1 MLLRARAGQGQG
13 DPGNVLGGR
22 SGAAAARVPLAG
34 AVRARADLPRRRS
47 GRPGDPDLA
56 AARRWGGG
64 VRRAREHPRR
74 RARGS
79 LGADRA
85 LRPWWLEE
93 APQVEPEP
101 SLEGDLDVDVAIVG
115 GGYTG
120 LWTALAVREL
130 EPSARVVVLE
140 AVVCGEGPSGRN
152 GGFLHGYWA
161 SLARARRVFGDGG
174 ALAVAE
180 AASAIVP
187 GVREFVE
194 RRGVDVWLR
203 EAPMLEV
210 SAAPT
215 QDEAIAAALSAAR
228 DLGVEEEAVPVGRD
242 ELAQRCSSPKFRRGV
257 LYREGATVQP
267 ARLLRALR
275 AAALGDGV
283 VLHEGTPMVRLRRGS
298 PNVVETP
305 RGSVRAR
312 EVVIA
317 INAAAAGWR
326 PLARRLT
333 AFGSYVV
340 LTEPVPELLETINW
354 TGGESIVDG
363 RMFLHYFRTTNDGRV
378 VMGSGSGPIGFGGR
392 LDERFTADA
401 PSIERAEAGLRFL
414 LPGLAEAGVERA
426 WGGPIDVSAD
436 HFPFFGTVPG
446 SRVHYGAGYSGNG
459 VGPSW
464 LGGRILARLAL
475 GIEDEL
481 TALPLVGRSVRP
493 LPPEPIKHLG
503 GGLVRGAALRA
514 EEAEQAG
521 RRPALPLRAIAA
533 LPRVVG
539 LRVGTR

>member
-1 MLLRARAGQGQG
+1 
-13 DPGNVLGGR
+13 
-22 SGAAAARVPLAG
+22 
-34 AVRARADLPRRRS
+34 
-47 GRPGDPDLA
+47 
-56 AARRWGGG
+56 
-64 VRRAREHPRR
+64 
-74 RARGS
+74 
-79 LGADRA
+79 
-85 LRPWWLEE
+85 
-93 APQVEPEP
+93 
-101 SLEGDLDVDVAIVG
+101 VA
-115 GGYTG
+115 
-120 LWTALAVREL
+120 
-130 EPSARVVVLE
+130 VLE
-140 AVVCGEGPSGRN
+140 AGLCGGGPSGRN
-152 GGFLHGYWA
+152 GGFLHGYWS

-210 SAAPT
+210 SAAPA
-215 QDEAIAAALSAAR
+215 QDGAIDTTVAAAR
-228 DLGVEEEAVPVGRD
+228 ELGVEEEAVPVGPD
-242 ELAQRCSSPKFRRGV
+242 ELAQRCSSPRFRRGV

-275 AAALGDGV
+275 GAVLDSGV
-283 VLHEGTPMVRLRRGS
+283 VVHERTPMVRLRRGT
-298 PNVVETP
+298 PNAVETP
-305 RGSVRAR
+305 RGRVHSR
-312 EVVIA
+312 EVVVA

-340 LTEPVPELLETINW
+340 LTEPVPKLLEAINW
-354 TGGESIVDG
+354 TGGESIIDG

-392 LDERFTADA
+392 IDERFTADA
-401 PSIERAEAGLRFL
+401 PSVARAEAGLRFL
-414 LPGLAEAGVERA
+414 LPGLAEARVERA

-475 GIEDEL
+475 GVEDEL
-481 TALPLVGRSVRP
+481 TALPLVNRSVST
-493 LPPEPIKHLG
+493 LPPEPIKGLG
-503 GGLVRGAALRA
+503 GGLVRGAALRV
-514 EEAEQAG
+514 EEAEQAD

>member
-1 MLLRARAGQGQG
+1 MIA
-13 DPGNVLGGR
+13 PG
-22 SGAAAARVPLAG
+22 
-34 AVRARADLPRRRS
+34 
-47 GRPGDPDLA
+47 
-56 AARRWGGG
+56 
-64 VRRAREHPRR
+64 
-74 RARGS
+74 
-79 LGADRA
+79 
-85 LRPWWLEE
+85 RPWWLDE
-93 APQVEPEP
+93 APPVEPQP
-101 SLEGDLDVDVAIVG
+101 ALEGELEVDVAIVG

-120 LWTALAVREL
+120 LWTALAVGEL
-130 EPSARVVVLE
+130 EPSARVAVLE
-140 AVVCGEGPSGRN
+140 AALCGEGPSGRN
-152 GGFLHGYWA
+152 GGFLHGYWS

-194 RRGVDVWLR
+194 QRGVDVWLR

-210 SAAPT
+210 SAAPA
-215 QDEAIAAALSAAR
+215 QDEAIDAALAAAR
-228 DLGVEEEAVPVGRD
+228 DLGVEEEATPIGRD
-242 ELAQRCSSPKFRRGV
+242 ELGERCSSPSLRRGV

-267 ARLLRALR
+267 ARLVRALS
-275 AAALGDGV
+275 AAVLDTGV
-283 VLHEGTPMVRLRRGS
+283 VLHERTPMIRLRRDS

-305 RGSVRAR
+305 RGRVRAR
-312 EVVIA
+312 EVVVA

-340 LTEPVPELLETINW
+340 LTEPVPQLLDAINW

-378 VMGSGSGPIGFGGR
+378 LMGSGSGPIGFGGR
-392 LDERFTADA
+392 LGERFTADA
-401 PSIERAEAGLRFL
+401 PSVARAEAGLRFL
-414 LPGLAEAGVERA
+414 LPGLADAGVERA

-436 HFPFFGTVPG
+436 HFPFFGTVRG
-446 SRVHYGAGYSGNG
+446 SRIHYGAGYSGNG

-475 GIEDEL
+475 GVEDEL
-481 TALPLVGRSVRP
+481 TALPLVNRSVRP
-493 LPPEPIKHLG
+493 LPPEPIKGVG
-503 GGLVRGAALRA
+503 GGLVRGAALRV

>member
-1 MLLRARAGQGQG
+1 MIA
-13 DPGNVLGGR
+13 PG
-22 SGAAAARVPLAG
+22 
-34 AVRARADLPRRRS
+34 
-47 GRPGDPDLA
+47 
-56 AARRWGGG
+56 
-64 VRRAREHPRR
+64 
-74 RARGS
+74 
-79 LGADRA
+79 
-85 LRPWWLEE
+85 RPWWLDE
-93 APQVEPEP
+93 APPVEPQP
-101 SLEGDLDVDVAIVG
+101 ALEGELEVDVAIVG

-120 LWTALAVREL
+120 LWTALAVGEL
-130 EPSARVVVLE
+130 EPSARVAVLE
-140 AVVCGEGPSGRN
+140 AALCGEGPSGRN
-152 GGFLHGYWA
+152 GGFLHGYWS

-194 RRGVDVWLR
+194 QRGVDVWLR

-210 SAAPT
+210 SAAPA
-215 QDEAIAAALSAAR
+215 QDEAIDAALAAAR
-228 DLGVEEEAVPVGRD
+228 DLGVEEEATPIGRD
-242 ELAQRCSSPKFRRGV
+242 ELGERCSSPSFRRGV

-267 ARLLRALR
+267 ARLVRALS
-275 AAALGDGV
+275 AAVLDTGV
-283 VLHEGTPMVRLRRGS
+283 VLHERTPMIRLRRDS

-305 RGSVRAR
+305 RGRVRAR
-312 EVVIA
+312 EVVVA

-340 LTEPVPELLETINW
+340 LTEPVPQLLDAINW

-378 VMGSGSGPIGFGGR
+378 LMGSGSGPIGFGGR
-392 LDERFTADA
+392 LGERFTADA
-401 PSIERAEAGLRFL
+401 PSVARAEAGLRFL
-414 LPGLAEAGVERA
+414 LPGLADAGVERA

-436 HFPFFGTVPG
+436 HFPFFGTVRG
-446 SRVHYGAGYSGNG
+446 SRIHYGAGYSGNG

-475 GIEDEL
+475 GVEDEL
-481 TALPLVGRSVRP
+481 TALPLVNRSLRP
-493 LPPEPIKHLG
+493 LPPEPIKGVG
-503 GGLVRGAALRA
+503 GGLVRGAALRV

>member
-1 MLLRARAGQGQG
+1 VIA
-13 DPGNVLGGR
+13 PG
-22 SGAAAARVPLAG
+22 
-34 AVRARADLPRRRS
+34 
-47 GRPGDPDLA
+47 
-56 AARRWGGG
+56 
-64 VRRAREHPRR
+64 
-74 RARGS
+74 
-79 LGADRA
+79 
-85 LRPWWLEE
+85 RPWWLDE
-93 APQVEPEP
+93 APPVEPQP
-101 SLEGDLDVDVAIVG
+101 ALEGEIDVDVAIVG

-120 LWTALAVREL
+120 LWTALAVGEL
-130 EPSARVVVLE
+130 EPSARVAVLE
-140 AVVCGEGPSGRN
+140 AALCGEGPSGRN
-152 GGFLHGYWA
+152 GGFLHGYWS
-161 SLARARRVFGDGG
+161 SLARVRRVFGDGG

-187 GVREFVE
+187 GVREFIE
-194 RRGVDVWLR
+194 QRGVDVWFR

-210 SAAPT
+210 SAAPA
-215 QDEAIAAALSAAR
+215 QDEAIDAALAAAR
-228 DLGVEEEAVPVGRD
+228 DLGVQEEAAPVVRE
-242 ELAQRCSSPKFRRGV
+242 ELAERCSSPSFRRGV
-257 LYREGATVQP
+257 VYREGATVQP
-267 ARLLRALR
+267 ARLVRALR
-275 AAALGDGV
+275 AAVLDTGV
-283 VLHEGTPMVRLRRGS
+283 VLHERTPMIRLRRDS

-305 RGSVRAR
+305 RGRVRAR
-312 EVVIA
+312 EVVVA

-340 LTEPVPELLETINW
+340 LTEPVPQLLDAINW

-378 VMGSGSGPIGFGGR
+378 LMGSGSGPIGFGGR
-392 LDERFTADA
+392 LGERFTADA
-401 PSIERAEAGLRFL
+401 PSVARAEAGLRFL
-414 LPGLAEAGVERA
+414 LPGLADARVERA

-475 GIEDEL
+475 GVEDEL
-481 TALPLVGRSVRP
+481 TALPLVNRSVRP
-493 LPPEPIKHLG
+493 LPPEPIKGVG
-503 GGLVRGAALRA
+503 GGLVRGAALRV

>member
-1 MLLRARAGQGQG
+1 VIEAG
-13 DPGNVLGGR
+13 
-22 SGAAAARVPLAG
+22 
-34 AVRARADLPRRRS
+34 
-47 GRPGDPDLA
+47 
-56 AARRWGGG
+56 
-64 VRRAREHPRR
+64 
-74 RARGS
+74 
-79 LGADRA
+79 
-85 LRPWWLEE
+85 RPWWLDE
-93 APQVEPEP
+93 APPVEPQP
-101 SLEGDLDVDVAIVG
+101 ALEGEIDVDVAIVG

-120 LWTALAVREL
+120 LWTALAVGEL
-130 EPSARVVVLE
+130 EPSARVAVLE
-140 AVVCGEGPSGRN
+140 AALCGEGPSGRN
-152 GGFLHGYWA
+152 GGFLHGYWS

-187 GVREFVE
+187 GVREFAE
-194 RRGVDVWLR
+194 QRGVDVWLR
-203 EAPMLEV
+203 EARMLEV
-210 SAAPT
+210 SAAPA
-215 QDEAIAAALSAAR
+215 QDEAIDAALAAAR
-228 DLGVEEEAVPVGRD
+228 DLGVEEEAASVGRE
-242 ELAQRCSSPKFRRGV
+242 ELAERCSSPSFRRGV

-267 ARLLRALR
+267 ARLVRALR
-275 AAALGDGV
+275 AAVVDAGV
-283 VLHEGTPMVRLRRGS
+283 VLHERTPMIRLRRDS

-305 RGSVRAR
+305 RGRVRAR
-312 EVVIA
+312 EVVVA

-340 LTEPVPELLETINW
+340 LTEPVPQLLDAINW

-378 VMGSGSGPIGFGGR
+378 LMGSGSGPIGFGGR
-392 LDERFTADA
+392 LGERFTADA
-401 PSIERAEAGLRFL
+401 PSVVRAEAGLRFL
-414 LPGLAEAGVERA
+414 LPGLADARVERA

-475 GIEDEL
+475 GVEDEL
-481 TALPLVGRSVRP
+481 TALPLVNRIVRP
-493 LPPEPIKHLG
+493 LPPEPIKGLG
-503 GGLVRGAALRA
+503 GGLVRGAALRV

>member
-1 MLLRARAGQGQG
+1 MIA
-13 DPGNVLGGR
+13 PG
-22 SGAAAARVPLAG
+22 
-34 AVRARADLPRRRS
+34 
-47 GRPGDPDLA
+47 
-56 AARRWGGG
+56 
-64 VRRAREHPRR
+64 
-74 RARGS
+74 
-79 LGADRA
+79 
-85 LRPWWLEE
+85 RPWWLDE
-93 APQVEPEP
+93 APPVEPQP
-101 SLEGDLDVDVAIVG
+101 ALEGELEVDIAIVG

-120 LWTALAVREL
+120 LWTALAVGEL
-130 EPSARVVVLE
+130 EPSARVAVLE
-140 AVVCGEGPSGRN
+140 AALCGEGPSGRN
-152 GGFLHGYWA
+152 GGFLHGYWS

-194 RRGVDVWLR
+194 QRGVDVWLR

-210 SAAPT
+210 SAAPA
-215 QDEAIAAALSAAR
+215 QDEAIDAALAAAR
-228 DLGVEEEAVPVGRD
+228 DLGVEEEAAAVGRE
-242 ELAQRCSSPKFRRGV
+242 ELAERCLSPSFRRGV

-267 ARLLRALR
+267 ARLVRALR
-275 AAALGDGV
+275 AAVLDTGV
-283 VLHEGTPMVRLRRGS
+283 VLHERTPMIRLRRGS

-305 RGSVRAR
+305 RGRVRAR
-312 EVVIA
+312 EVVVA

-340 LTEPVPELLETINW
+340 LTEPVPQLLDAINW

-378 VMGSGSGPIGFGGR
+378 LMGSGSGPIGFGGR

-401 PSIERAEAGLRFL
+401 PSVARAEAGLRFL
-414 LPGLAEAGVERA
+414 LPGLADARVERA

-436 HFPFFGTVPG
+436 HFPFFGTLPG

-475 GIEDEL
+475 GVEDEL
-481 TALPLVGRSVRP
+481 TALPLVNRSVRP
-493 LPPEPIKHLG
+493 LPPEPIKGVG
-503 GGLVRGAALRA
+503 GGLVRGAALRV

>member
-1 MLLRARAGQGQG
+1 VIE
-13 DPGNVLGGR
+13 PG
-22 SGAAAARVPLAG
+22 
-34 AVRARADLPRRRS
+34 
-47 GRPGDPDLA
+47 
-56 AARRWGGG
+56 
-64 VRRAREHPRR
+64 
-74 RARGS
+74 
-79 LGADRA
+79 
-85 LRPWWLEE
+85 RPWWLDE
-93 APQVEPEP
+93 APPVEPQP
-101 SLEGDLDVDVAIVG
+101 ALEGEIDVDVAIVG

-120 LWTALAVREL
+120 LWTALAVGEL
-130 EPSARVVVLE
+130 EPSARVAVLE
-140 AVVCGEGPSGRN
+140 AALCGEGPSGRN

-180 AASAIVP
+180 AASAIVS
-187 GVREFVE
+187 GVREFAE
-194 RRGVDVWLR
+194 QRGVDVWLR

-210 SAAPT
+210 SAASA
-215 QDEAIAAALSAAR
+215 QDEAIDAALAAAR
-228 DLGVEEEAVPVGRD
+228 DLGVEEEAAPVGRD
-242 ELAQRCSSPKFRRGV
+242 ELAERCSSPSFRRGV
-257 LYREGATVQP
+257 LYREGATVHP
-267 ARLLRALR
+267 ARLVRALR
-275 AAALGDGV
+275 AAALDAGV
-283 VLHEGTPMVRLRRGS
+283 VLHERTPMVRLRRGS

-305 RGSVRAR
+305 GGRVRAR
-312 EVVIA
+312 EVIVA
-317 INAAAAGWR
+317 INAAAVGWR
-326 PLARRLT
+326 PLVRRLT

-340 LTEPVPELLETINW
+340 LTEPVPQLLDAINW

-378 VMGSGSGPIGFGGR
+378 LMGSGSGPIGFGGR
-392 LDERFTADA
+392 LGDRFTADA
-401 PSIERAEAGLRFL
+401 PSVARAEAGLRFL
-414 LPGLAEAGVERA
+414 LPGLADARVERA

-475 GIEDEL
+475 GVEDEL
-481 TALPLVGRSVRP
+481 TALPLVNRSVRP
-493 LPPEPIKHLG
+493 LPPEPIKGLG
-503 GGLVRGAALRA
+503 GGLVRGAALRV

>member
-1 MLLRARAGQGQG
+1 VIA
-13 DPGNVLGGR
+13 PG
-22 SGAAAARVPLAG
+22 
-34 AVRARADLPRRRS
+34 
-47 GRPGDPDLA
+47 
-56 AARRWGGG
+56 
-64 VRRAREHPRR
+64 
-74 RARGS
+74 
-79 LGADRA
+79 
-85 LRPWWLEE
+85 RPWWLDE
-93 APQVEPEP
+93 APPVEPQP
-101 SLEGDLDVDVAIVG
+101 ALEGELDVDVAIVG

-130 EPSARVVVLE
+130 EPSARVAVLE
-140 AVVCGEGPSGRN
+140 AALCGQGPSGRN
-152 GGFLHGYWA
+152 GGFLHGYWS

-194 RRGVDVWLR
+194 QRGVDVWFR

-210 SAAPT
+210 SAAPA
-215 QDEAIAAALSAAR
+215 QDEAIDAALAAAR
-228 DLGVEEEAVPVGRD
+228 ELGAEEEATPVGRE
-242 ELAQRCSSPKFRRGV
+242 ELAERCSSPSFRRGV

-267 ARLLRALR
+267 ARLVRALR
-275 AAALGDGV
+275 AAVLDTGV
-283 VLHEGTPMVRLRRGS
+283 VLHERTPMIRLRRGS

-305 RGSVRAR
+305 RGRVRAR
-312 EVVIA
+312 EVVVA

-340 LTEPVPELLETINW
+340 LTEPVPELLDAINW

-378 VMGSGSGPIGFGGR
+378 LMGSGSGPIGFGGR
-392 LDERFTADA
+392 LGERFTADA
-401 PSIERAEAGLRFL
+401 PSVARTEAGLRFL
-414 LPGLAEAGVERA
+414 LPGLADARVERA

-436 HFPFFGTVPG
+436 RFPFFGTVPG
-446 SRVHYGAGYSGNG
+446 SQVHYGAGYSGNG

-475 GIEDEL
+475 GVEDEL
-481 TALPLVGRSVRP
+481 TALPLVNRSVRP
-493 LPPEPIKHLG
+493 LPPEPIKGVG
-503 GGLVRGAALRA
+503 GGLVRGAALRV

>member
-1 MLLRARAGQGQG
+1 MIA
-13 DPGNVLGGR
+13 PG
-22 SGAAAARVPLAG
+22 
-34 AVRARADLPRRRS
+34 
-47 GRPGDPDLA
+47 
-56 AARRWGGG
+56 
-64 VRRAREHPRR
+64 
-74 RARGS
+74 
-79 LGADRA
+79 
-85 LRPWWLEE
+85 RPWWLDE
-93 APQVEPEP
+93 APPVEPQP
-101 SLEGDLDVDVAIVG
+101 ALEGELEVDVAIVG

-120 LWTALAVREL
+120 LWTALAVGEL
-130 EPSARVVVLE
+130 EPSARVAVLE
-140 AVVCGEGPSGRN
+140 AALCGEGPSGRN
-152 GGFLHGYWA
+152 GGFLHGYWS

-194 RRGVDVWLR
+194 QRGVDVWLR

-210 SAAPT
+210 SAAPA
-215 QDEAIAAALSAAR
+215 QDEAIDAALAAAR
-228 DLGVEEEAVPVGRD
+228 DLGVEEEATPIGRD
-242 ELAQRCSSPKFRRGV
+242 ELGERCSSPSFRRGV

-267 ARLLRALR
+267 ARLVRALS
-275 AAALGDGV
+275 AAVLDTGV
-283 VLHEGTPMVRLRRGS
+283 VLHERTPMIRLRRDS

-305 RGSVRAR
+305 RGRVRAR
-312 EVVIA
+312 EVVVA

-340 LTEPVPELLETINW
+340 LTEPVPQLLDAINW

-378 VMGSGSGPIGFGGR
+378 LMGSGSGPIGFGGR
-392 LDERFTADA
+392 LGERFTADA
-401 PSIERAEAGLRFL
+401 PSVARAESGVRFL
-414 LPGLAEAGVERA
+414 LPGLADAGVERA

-436 HFPFFGTVPG
+436 HFPFFGTVRG
-446 SRVHYGAGYSGNG
+446 SRIHYGAGYSGNG

-475 GIEDEL
+475 GVEDEL
-481 TALPLVGRSVRP
+481 TALPLVNRSVRP
-493 LPPEPIKHLG
+493 LPPEPIKGVG
-503 GGLVRGAALRA
+503 GGLVRGAALRV
-514 EEAEQAG
+514 EEAEQAD

>member
-1 MLLRARAGQGQG
+1 
-13 DPGNVLGGR
+13 
-22 SGAAAARVPLAG
+22 
-34 AVRARADLPRRRS
+34 
-47 GRPGDPDLA
+47 
-56 AARRWGGG
+56 
-64 VRRAREHPRR
+64 
-74 RARGS
+74 
-79 LGADRA
+79 
-85 LRPWWLEE
+85 
-93 APQVEPEP
+93 
-101 SLEGDLDVDVAIVG
+101 
-115 GGYTG
+115 
-120 LWTALAVREL
+120 
-130 EPSARVVVLE
+130 
-140 AVVCGEGPSGRN
+140 
-152 GGFLHGYWA
+152 
-161 SLARARRVFGDGG
+161 
-174 ALAVAE
+174 
-180 AASAIVP
+180 
-187 GVREFVE
+187 
-194 RRGVDVWLR
+194 
-203 EAPMLEV
+203 MLEV

-340 LTEPVPELLETINW
+340 LTEPVPELLEMINW

-464 LGGRILARLAL
+464 LGGRILARLAV

-493 LPPEPIKHLG
+493 LPLEPIKRLG